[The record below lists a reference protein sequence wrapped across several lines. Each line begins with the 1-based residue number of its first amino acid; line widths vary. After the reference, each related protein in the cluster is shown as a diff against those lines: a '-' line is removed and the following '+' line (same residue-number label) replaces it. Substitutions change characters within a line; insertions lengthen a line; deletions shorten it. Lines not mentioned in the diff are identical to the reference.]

1 MINPGPVS
9 WNCRNFRILSKT
21 ARPHITALT
30 MDEKLSSRITISD
43 ASLATE
49 VERKRE
55 RRREKKREEIERERR
70 RENEIIEGNKETEV
84 HKEK

>member
-43 ASLATE
+43 ASFATE
-49 VERKRE
+49 VEREKNRE
-55 RRREKKREEIERERR
+55 RGRERESEKQRGREKQRERQRERDRERER
-70 RENEIIEGNKETEV
+70 
-84 HKEK
+84 